1 MNLQITSTDE
11 GTTITL
17 PADQFSLGQEITGQT
32 ADGRT
37 WTVELDTRERTE
49 ATTTTFWVNVIA
61 THPRTGKQRK
71 ATFKKDGG
79 QWMVS
84 MSAADFEDGREIT
97 VTLADKTTK
106 TVTVHATPS
115 FEDLTKRTILVDFT
129 DTTPHTEAP
138 TATQTTAGDTATAK
152 QIALLTRL
160 HRQHSGMTSAH
171 GFVTIP
177 QNLSRRDAS
186 AMIDLFMED
195 GI

>member
-37 WTVELDTRERTE
+37 WTVELDARERTE
-49 ATTTTFWVNVIA
+49 ATTTTFWVNVI
-61 THPRTGKQRK
+61 TTKPRTGKQRK

-84 MSAADFEDGREIT
+84 MSAADFEDGHEVT
-97 VTLADKTTK
+97 VTLSDKTTK
-106 TVTVHATPS
+106 TVTVHGTPS
-115 FEDLTKRTILVDFT
+115 FEDLTHRTILVDFT
-129 DTTPHTEAP
+129 DTTPSTEAP
-138 TATQTTAGDTATAK
+138 KATPAPRGDAATPK
-152 QIALLTRL
+152 QMALLQRL
-160 HRQHSGMTSAH
+160 HSDHSGMTSSHGRIDIPAH
-171 GFVTIP
+171 LTK
-177 QNLSRRDAS
+177 RDAS